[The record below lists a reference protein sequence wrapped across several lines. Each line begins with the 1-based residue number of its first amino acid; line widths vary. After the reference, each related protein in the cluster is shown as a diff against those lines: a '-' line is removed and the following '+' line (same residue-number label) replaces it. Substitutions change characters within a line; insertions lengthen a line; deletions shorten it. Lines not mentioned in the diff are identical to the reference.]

1 MPQTHTIHPQA
12 GRSPQNSWSILY
24 EDRDILV
31 CAKPHGLPVQSR
43 RAGSPDMESLL
54 KTCLVRQRQTPYLAV
69 IHRLDQPVSGLL
81 VFGKTKKSAASLN
94 AQLTGGSF
102 GKHYR
107 ALVDGCPPAPSGT
120 LRDYLVKDGRANTS
134 RVCAP
139 DTPGAK
145 KAVLEYRTVSG
156 DSPFFPH
163 AKDGQ
168 TELEVHLLTGRHHQI
183 RVQLAHMGC
192 PLAGDTKYN
201 PAALFPGSWQI
212 LKLCAF
218 RLEFLHPA
226 TGKNMRF
233 CLDRDV

>member
-1 MPQTHTIHPQA
+1 MPQTHTIHT
-12 GRSPQNSWSILY
+12 GRDPVNILY
-24 EDRDILV
+24 EDNHILV
-31 CAKPHGLPVQSR
+31 CAKPHGLAVQSR

-54 KTCLVRQRQTPYLAV
+54 KTHLVRQGQAPCLAV

-94 AQLTGGSF
+94 AQLTGGTF

-107 ALVDGCPPAPSGT
+107 ALADGFPPSPCGT
-120 LRDYLVKDGRANTS
+120 LQDYLVKDGRANTS
-134 RVCAP
+134 RVCSP

-145 KAVLEYRTVSG
+145 KAVLEYRTISG
-156 DSPFFPH
+156 EAPFFPD
-163 AKDGQ
+163 AADRQ

-192 PLAGDTKYN
+192 PITGDTKYN
-201 PAALFPGSWQI
+201 PAALSTGSWQV
-212 LKLCAF
+212 LRLCAY

-226 TGKNMRF
+226 TGKKMQFR
-233 CLDRDV
+233 LDKDV